1 MVHFA
6 AVIRDGLR
14 EGRSV
19 AEQRHIIAGKEYRS
33 SVARYGDGAT
43 YQYCIL
49 SSSDRTTADD
59 VVSALFSFPVSNVP
73 GLIARIY
80 AVPKDEC
87 STGIE
92 LFQEANETVTVRVG
106 GNDALRCPSAEWSKP
121 CPPEPQDSNLQL
133 QGGVGQKRG
142 SAHERECVVL
152 LSWRAIARASVTS
165 KLHVTYQFPNMP
177 YQTSIVHLSP
187 NTATAM
193 LNARTLELTLFVRGD
208 PLFPRIAV
216 LRWGAREGERADEQE
231 AAELRS
237 ATTLISGA
245 NWDKYK
251 FTDDRVLKAITRFV
265 TLAGVG
271 LADLYYTNLP
281 RTSGKRASV
290 LCTTT
295 ESTISSGRKLVTSCH
310 ETNPRR

>member
-6 AVIRDGLR
+6 AIVR

-19 AEQRHIIAGKEYRS
+19 AEQRHIIAGQEYRS
-33 SVARYGDGAT
+33 PVARYGDGAT

-49 SSSDRTTADD
+49 SSSDKTAADD

-87 STGIE
+87 ATGIE
-92 LFQEANETVTVRVG
+92 LFQESNETVTVRVG
-106 GNDALRCPSAEWSKP
+106 GNDALRCQSAEWSKP
-121 CPPEPQDSNLQL
+121 CPPEPQDTNLQL
-133 QGGVGQKRG
+133 QGGVGYRRK
-142 SAHERECVVL
+142 SSHERECVVL
-152 LSWRAIARASVTS
+152 LSWRAISGASVTS
-165 KLHVTYQFPNMP
+165 KLHVTYKFPDKP
-177 YQTSIVHLSP
+177 YQTSIVQLSP
-187 NTATAM
+187 NTATAL
-193 LNARTLELTLFVRGD
+193 LNARTLELALFVRGD
-208 PLFPRIAV
+208 PSFPRIAV
-216 LRWGAREGERADEQE
+216 LRWGARDRENYEQE

-237 ATTLISGA
+237 AITLISRA
-245 NWDKYK
+245 NLSTNN
-251 FTDDRVLKAITRFV
+251 FTDVRVTNALERFE

-271 LADLYYTNLP
+271 LADFYYTNLP
-281 RTSGKRASV
+281 RPSGKPASV

>member
-6 AVIRDGLR
+6 AVVR

-19 AEQRHIIAGKEYRS
+19 AEQRLTIAGQEYRS

-49 SSSDRTTADD
+49 SSSDKTAADD

-87 STGIE
+87 ATGIE

-106 GNDALRCPSAEWSKP
+106 GNDALRCQSAEWSKP
-121 CPPEPQDSNLQL
+121 CPPEPQDTNLQL
-133 QGGVGQKRG
+133 QGGVGYRRK
-142 SAHERECVVL
+142 SSHERECVVR
-152 LSWRAIARASVTS
+152 LSWRAIANAAEARVTS
-165 KLHVTYQFPNMP
+165 KLHVTYKFPDKP

-187 NTATAM
+187 NTATAL
-193 LNARTLELTLFVRGD
+193 LNARTLELTLLVRAD
-208 PLFPRIAV
+208 PSFPRIAV
-216 LRWGAREGERADEQE
+216 LRWGARDGERADEQE

-237 ATTLISGA
+237 AITLISRA
-245 NWDKYK
+245 NLSTNN
-251 FTDDRVLKAITRFV
+251 FTDVRVTNALERFE

-281 RTSGKRASV
+281 RPSGKPASV

-295 ESTISSGRKLVTSCH
+295 ESTVSSGRKLVTSCH